1 MAINPD
7 KLMAFMGKLVGDLG
21 AMMSIGPMIV
31 GEKLGLYK
39 TMADGVPINAAQLA
53 ARTNTD
59 ERYVREWLCAQAAS
73 GFIEYDDAAAMFSMT
88 EEQAAALGAEGGP
101 FYFLGAIEVAVAMVR
116 DEPQILEAFRTGKG
130 VGWHEH
136 DLCLFRGTERFFR
149 QGYMRHLLSEWI
161 PALDGVKERLEAG
174 GRVADVGCGSG
185 EFSAVLGKI
194 VGPSGHVYCVDVDD
208 LKDAR
213 RNFKRHNVR
222 NIVLVKGLDDDPKL
236 KPGSVDAVLIVN
248 AYHEM
253 PKWDGML
260 RHLREALKPGGNLV
274 ICDNTPH
281 RTAARPR
288 ESQTKNHVIA
298 EALVATDLEASG
310 FRILRRD
317 AGFIDDPDSESQH
330 WLIVATPK

>member
-1 MAINPD
+1 MHQT
-7 KLMAFMGKLVGDLG
+7 LLG
-21 AMMSIGPMIV
+21 
-31 GEKLGLYK
+31 
-39 TMADGVPINAAQLA
+39 
-53 ARTNTD
+53 
-59 ERYVREWLCAQAAS
+59 
-73 GFIEYDDAAAMFSMT
+73 F
-88 EEQAAALGAEGGP
+88 
-101 FYFLGAIEVAVAMVR
+101 VAVALSVFAQQDVQKLVEEMYPNNDR
-116 DEPQILEAFRTGKG
+116 MKAIRMA
-130 VGWHEH
+130 
-136 DLCLFRGTERFFR
+136 DLTRELKI
-149 QGYMRHLLSEWI
+149 Q
-161 PALDGVKERLEAG
+161 AG
-174 GRVADVGCGSG
+174 SKVADVGCGSG